1 MNLVRLLFLFT
12 AFALISCGKGESEQK
27 KNTTDTLAIL
37 VTKVQ
42 DCSRLYTS
50 EYHIHKII
58 THQDQLK
65 LKGTFFGKDFDA
77 DIPFGERNIAI
88 PMDVIL
94 KGYIDFGKFTVNHVK
109 REGNNIEIILP
120 DPQVVLTSSMID
132 HDRVVESVPF
142 LRSDFSDKE
151 LSAYEKQGREAIL
164 QNISRLGIIEKTKES
179 AAKLLIPLIAQSGFP
194 EENITISFRKDFN
207 ERDVSKMIEFK
218 HPGK

>member
-1 MNLVRLLFLFT
+1 
-12 AFALISCGKGESEQK
+12 
-27 KNTTDTLAIL
+27 
-37 VTKVQ
+37 
-42 DCSRLYTS
+42 
-50 EYHIHKII
+50 
-58 THQDQLK
+58 
-65 LKGTFFGKDFDA
+65 
-77 DIPFGERNIAI
+77 
-88 PMDVIL
+88 MDVIL